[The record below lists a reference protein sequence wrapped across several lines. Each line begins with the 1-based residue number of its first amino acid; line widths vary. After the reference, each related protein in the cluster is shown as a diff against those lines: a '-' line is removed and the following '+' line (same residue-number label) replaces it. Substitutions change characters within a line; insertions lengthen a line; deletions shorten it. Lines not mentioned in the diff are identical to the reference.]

1 MPSRAKKATF
11 SLNREILSA
20 LDEAVTQGA
29 APSKNAL
36 VERALRSEL
45 KEIER
50 QNRRARWE
58 EAAAD
63 PLLLADLTELEA
75 SFGPADAESAERI
88 A

>member
-1 MPSRAKKATF
+1 MGSRAKKATF
-11 SLNREILSA
+11 SLDREILSA
-20 LDEAVTQGA
+20 LEEAVTRGA

-45 KEIER
+45 KDIER
-50 QNRRARWE
+50 QNRKARWA

-63 PLLLADLTELEA
+63 PLLLADLLEVETV
-75 SFGPADAESAERI
+75 FGPADAESANRL